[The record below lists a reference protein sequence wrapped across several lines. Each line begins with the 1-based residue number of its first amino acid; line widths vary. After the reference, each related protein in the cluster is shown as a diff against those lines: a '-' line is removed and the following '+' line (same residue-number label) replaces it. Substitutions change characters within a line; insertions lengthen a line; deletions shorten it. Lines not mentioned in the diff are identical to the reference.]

1 MSSKPNDSS
10 QLPGREMP
18 IRWKE
23 VFGWSMFDFANS
35 AFTTVMVTAFFG
47 LYFQSVIVGEAPG
60 RSIKHGEFLWGLSL
74 SISQF
79 IVILIAPTVGAL
91 ADFSSCKKK
100 FLLVTYLGCSLGT
113 IVLGWAGPGDILL
126 AMTLFII
133 ANVCFSSGEN
143 LISAFL
149 PEIAPSR
156 LIGRISGFAWGLG
169 YLGGVGALLGSVYIL
184 NNFPNGYSMVWLFI
198 GMWFLVGGAP
208 TFIFLKET
216 QRNQKLPTGQ
226 TLWTI
231 GFHRLHQ
238 TYLAGEKFKQL
249 FRFFWS
255 TPFIFAGVAAVIG
268 FSSRIARD
276 TMYFDETKL
285 GFFLIVI
292 SVSASIGAMGMGAI
306 QDRIGSLKAI
316 QGSLVLWIA
325 AIIAALVTRKLADGH
340 GPDTIPQIATVIFW
354 LTGNLVGFAMGGV
367 FASSRAMV
375 GLFSPESKAGEFYG
389 LWGFFGKLGS
399 MVGPFCYGWTSS
411 RFGMTPAISL
421 LGVFFILGLILVSR
435 INEADGRQAAADLEK
450 DLEKHDGEISVSS
463 LG

>member
-1 MSSKPNDSS
+1 MPSKSNESSPA
-10 QLPGREMP
+10 LGRCES

-60 RSIKHGEFLWGLSL
+60 KSTKDGEFLWGISL

-79 IVILIAPTVGAL
+79 IVILMAPTVGAL

-100 FLLVTYLGCSLGT
+100 FLMVTYLGCSLGT
-113 IVLGWAGPGDILL
+113 MALGWAGPGDILL
-126 AMTLFII
+126 AMALFIV

-149 PEIAPSR
+149 PEIAPTR

-184 NNFPNGYSMVWLFI
+184 NNNPDGYSIVWLFI
-198 GMWFLVGGAP
+198 GLWFLIGGAP

-216 QRNQKLPTGQ
+216 QRNQKLPEGQ
-226 TLWTI
+226 TLLTI

-276 TMYFDETKL
+276 TMYFDETRL

-292 SVSASIGAMGMGAI
+292 SVSASLGAMGMGAL

-325 AIIAALVTRKLADGH
+325 AIAAALITRKLAEGH
-340 GPDTIPQIATVIFW
+340 GPDSIPGIATVIFW
-354 LTGNLVGFAMGGV
+354 STGNLVGFAMGGV
-367 FASSRAMV
+367 FASSRALV
-375 GLFSPESKAGEFYG
+375 GLFSPEAKAGEFYG

-399 MVGPFCYGWTSS
+399 MIGPFSYGWISS
-411 RFGMTPAISL
+411 RFGITPAISL
-421 LGVFFILGLILVSR
+421 LGVFFVLGLILVSR
-435 INEADGRQAAADLEK
+435 INEAEGRRAAEEVEEDLEQ
-450 DLEKHDGEISVSS
+450 HGGEISISN